1 MLSYSKDHPQAKCR
15 IGQSSSLLLP
25 FPSRALAPEL
35 LRFARSLTKADLS
48 TKAEIP
54 SNSSESNRYLNEGEN
69 FLSTEISLQN
79 FTLVYLQEED
89 A

>member
-25 FPSRALAPEL
+25 FPSQALAPEL

-48 TKAEIP
+48 TKAE
-54 SNSSESNRYLNEGEN
+54 SNRYSNEGEN